1 MKPLIKWTGGKTSEL
16 PIIERYMPK
25 DFKRLVEP
33 FLGGGAVYF
42 SLAKPALV
50 NDFNR
55 ELVSFYQICQDGRY
69 DSFRTFIEQAH
80 NERCLANTF
89 DFREDN
95 LLACGE
101 ITDHP
106 DYPVLLEHE
115 VNKRLKMVEKFNKS
129 NIEKALPLVT
139 DDNFNLHMQTAI
151 NGSLYY
157 LYRRLYNQKKALGL
171 YDIEHIAYWFIMREL
186 AYSGMFRHSK
196 NGNFNVPY
204 GGISYNSKN
213 LLAKL
218 THIEL
223 LRNSFFFLATEFN
236 AGDFEAFFERYNNF
250 NQDDFIFLDPPY
262 DSEFSQYN
270 LEGDFTQVDQT
281 RLRDVLL
288 KTPARFMM
296 VIKETDFIRDL
307 YRDFNIEFFDKRYS
321 VNFQNRNQR
330 AVRHL
335 VIMNYT
341 ADIS

>member
-16 PIIERYMPK
+16 PIIAQYMPK
-25 DFKRLVEP
+25 TFTRLVEP

-42 SLAKPALV
+42 NLAMPALV

-55 ELVSFYQICQDGRY
+55 ELMSFYQICQDERY
-69 DSFRTFIEQAH
+69 LEFKSYIEQAH
-80 NERCLANTF
+80 GERFRANTF
-89 DFREDN
+89 DFTEDSIS
-95 LLACGE
+95 ACAE
-101 ITDHP
+101 ISEHP
-106 DYPVLLEHE
+106 DFAKLLDHE
-115 VNKRLKMVEKFNKS
+115 VNKRLKMIAKFNAI
-129 NIEKALPLVT
+129 NREKDLPLVT
-139 DDNFNLHMQTAI
+139 DENFNTHLQTAI
-151 NGSLYY
+151 TGALYY
-157 LYRRLYNQKKALGL
+157 LYRRLYNEKKSSGL
-171 YDIEHIAYWFIMREL
+171 YDVQHIAYWFIMREL
-186 AYSGMFRHSK
+186 AYSGMFRHAK

-204 GGISYNSKN
+204 GGMSYNSKN
-213 LLAKL
+213 LLTKL
-218 THIEL
+218 ERIEE

-236 AGDFEAFFERYNNF
+236 VGDFEAFFQYHDGF
-250 NQDDFIFLDPPY
+250 KPDDFIFLDPPY

-270 LEGDFTQVDQT
+270 LESDFTQEDQT

-296 VIKETDFIRDL
+296 VIKETDFIREL
-307 YRDFNIEFFDKRYS
+307 YRDFRIEFFDKHYS